1 MEVRLAIGT
10 TYKFERKNPA
20 LDEPYIK
27 LDQFLKWVGAA
38 DTGGQA
44 KIIIQEGLV
53 QVNGEAET
61 RRGRKLRKGD
71 RVEFNDQSWS
81 VDPEQR

>member
-1 MEVRLAIGT
+1 MEVRLAINSS
-10 TYKFERKNPA
+10 YKFDRKNPA

-44 KIIIQEGLV
+44 KVIVLEGQV
-53 QVNGEAET
+53 QVNGETET

-71 RVEFNDQSWS
+71 KVQLDKQSWT

>member
-1 MEVRLAIGT
+1 M
-10 TYKFERKNPA
+10 
-20 LDEPYIK
+20 DEPYIK

-44 KIIIQEGLV
+44 KVIVQEGQV
-53 QVNGEAET
+53 HVNGEPET

-71 RVEFNDQSWS
+71 KVQFNDQSWT

>member
-1 MEVRLAIGT
+1 MEVRLAIST
-10 TYKFERKNPA
+10 TYKFDRKNPA

-44 KIIIQEGLV
+44 KVIIQEGLV
-53 QVNGEAET
+53 QVNNEAET

-71 RVEFNDQSWS
+71 QVQFNDQSWT